1 MKRFFH
7 IFIAGVLLSAVML
20 CFGCSAPNLPEKID
34 GELPSYSFS
43 DSAAYGVLPDVDL
56 TVDGDLS
63 DEIWQDVEWTV
74 QEMSGK
80 NAEFTSKAT
89 GFMTEKG
96 VCFAFTCDDA
106 SLFWQGRMQNTLNT
120 NLYVNFRG
128 SHVKGGKDITGRYDV
143 YNVYPARHAIN
154 ARVTY
159 GGEVNV
165 KGAGKGI
172 TLEAFVGWE
181 QFGLKSAPES
191 LTVSVTYTFKWTK
204 VAPQENRSFNCVITT
219 KK

>member
-1 MKRFFH
+1 MA
-7 IFIAGVLLSAVML
+7 IALFVVML
-20 CFGCSAPNLPEKID
+20 TCFGCDKVD
-34 GELPSYSFS
+34 LPSKIEGEFPNYLPPST
-43 DSAAYGVLPDVDL
+43 AAYGVLPDVDL
-56 TVDGDLS
+56 VVDGDLS
-63 DEIWQDVEWTV
+63 DAIWQNVEWAT

-80 NAEFTSKAT
+80 NTEFTSKAK

-96 VCFAFTCDDA
+96 VCFAFTCNDS

-128 SHVKGGKDITGRYDV
+128 SRIKGGKDVTGRYDV

-159 GGEVNV
+159 DGEINAR
-165 KGAGKGI
+165 GEGKGI

-181 QFGLKSAPES
+181 QLGLKSAPES
-191 LTVSVTYTFKWTK
+191 LTVSMTYTFKWTK
-204 VAPQENRSFNCVITT
+204 VAPQESRSFNLTVTNQ
-219 KK
+219 KSA